1 MTYTKLLYC
10 RKNLL
15 CLKVIWFFYH
25 FKYESPI
32 NVLWIV
38 IVNWQKSCVNY
49 YSCNF
54 GRRSW
59 THRSGLYK
67 KRNCYSGYCYSTLD
81 SCISSYSVPL
91 HVDNTHRLFG
101 LANNRCIYPLQEVDI
116 RANTL
121 PNLKGQVFV

>member
-15 CLKVIWFFYH
+15 CLKVFYFFTTLNT
-25 FKYESPI
+25 K
-32 NVLWIV
+32 VLLTFYGQLWSIGK
-38 IVNWQKSCVNY
+38 KSCVNY

-59 THRSGLYK
+59 THLSGLYK
-67 KRNCYSGYCYSTLD
+67 KRNCYSGYRNSTLD

-91 HVDNTHRLFG
+91 HVDNNHRLFG

-116 RANTL
+116 WANTV
-121 PNLKGQVFV
+121 PNLKDNS